1 MSKRNEAIKK
11 GYDTMKKIVKTLA
24 LILCAVLLV
33 SLASCVKDAPEDIPA
48 GMKLATAAG
57 ADFRLYIPTSWNTN
71 TAYGVSGG
79 YYSMKTQSSV
89 SMTKYPITE
98 EMQSRMTE
106 ASVGEDGAARIAW
119 FWENECKTVLE
130 KQSLGGSFS
139 EAEAKSEDLINGI
152 NAWRFHCKGIVN
164 GKDLHYLQIIA
175 ERENAFYVFSFV
187 ADASVYTDL
196 LPNVESML
204 DVFVFADPYVPDDY
218 VKDLDADV
226 EVPAGM
232 KLASSNDVAYY
243 FFVPE
248 GWTVNRDEEIYA
260 AYLESDRSS
269 VSVVPYMPDADSMS
283 VAAFFT
289 MCQDMMKNNVGED
302 GYELISY
309 QTVDLGGRQATEY
322 VYRYTVGGVE
332 YRYKQVIA
340 AYKSMIYSVT
350 YTALPENFD
359 AHLADVDAMIGAFR
373 FR

>member
-1 MSKRNEAIKK
+1 MSKRKTIKK
-11 GYDTMKKIVKTLA
+11 GYHTMKTIIKTLA
-24 LILCAVLLV
+24 LLLCAVLLI
-33 SLASCVKDAPEDIPA
+33 SLVSCVKDAPEGVPD

-79 YYSMKTQSSV
+79 YYSMSTQSSV
-89 SMTKYPITE
+89 SMAKYPITE
-98 EMQSRMTE
+98 EMQAKMTE
-106 ASVGEDGAARIAW
+106 ASVGEDGASRIAW
-119 FWENECKTVLE
+119 FWENECKTVFE
-130 KQSLGGSFS
+130 EQSLGGSFS
-139 EAEAKSEDLINGI
+139 EVDAKSEDLLNKI
-152 NAWRFHCKGIVN
+152 NAWRFHCKGIVD
-164 GKDLHYLQIIA
+164 GKELHYLQIVA
-175 ERENAFYVFSFV
+175 ERENAFYVFSYI
-187 ADASVYTDL
+187 ADASVYADL
-196 LPNVESML
+196 LANVESML

-232 KLASSNDVAYY
+232 KLASGDDVAYY

-248 GWTVNRDEEIYA
+248 GWTVNRDEAIYA

-283 VAAFFT
+283 VAEFYT
-289 MCQDMMKNNVGED
+289 MCQDMMKNTAGED
-302 GYELISY
+302 GFELIDY
-309 QTVDLGGRQATEY
+309 RTVELGGRQATEY
-322 VYRYTVGGVE
+322 IYRYTVGGVE

-340 AYKSMIYSVT
+340 AYKSMIYSLT

-359 AHLADVDAMIGAFR
+359 AHLADVDAMIGAFT